1 MCAPPSSQV
10 PRSKNVGRHPIS
22 GAARV
27 NLTFRRLDQASA
39 ARAPL
44 CRCGNQAVLKASLN
58 RRPPAGSHTAGQ
70 QGYYFA
76 CDNTK
81 GSCGF
86 WRWDDEA

>member
-1 MCAPPSSQV
+1 MRQSGVLYALQQV
-10 PRSKNVGRHPIS
+10 PRSKKVTHHPVS
-22 GAARV
+22 GPARI
-27 NLTFRRLDQASA
+27 NLTFRRLDPASA

-58 RRPPAGSHTAGQ
+58 RQRPGGRHA
-70 QGYYFA
+70 YYFA

-86 WRWDDEA
+86 WQWDLES